1 MQPLTHNIS
10 HQNSLLCFQF
20 FIGFCQ
26 VSIHFLL
33 PDTFSLSSLNAFAVM
48 AIIGIV
54 SASGC
59 FSDRIVFVA
68 VSPSITGSMELLN
81 AHLLV
86 SLQICTK
93 IHFLYYHEIFLLLQC
108 TYLFQTLLFLF
119 PFSENCNQR
128 GAPENFF
135 SNAPLR
141 FLFFCFS
148 VRSIRNAPSP
158 LPRRP
163 ARRYRLRTLCTD
175 PESHHVFQAQWCVRR
190 TGTW

>member
-1 MQPLTHNIS
+1 
-10 HQNSLLCFQF
+10 
-20 FIGFCQ
+20 
-26 VSIHFLL
+26 
-33 PDTFSLSSLNAFAVM
+33 M

-86 SLQICTK
+86 SLQICIKTHFYITTK
-93 IHFLYYHEIFLLLQC
+93 FFTFAMHIP
-108 TYLFQTLLFLF
+108 FQTLIFLF

-175 PESHHVFQAQWCVRR
+175 PEPHHVFQAQWCVRR

>member
-1 MQPLTHNIS
+1 MQPLHTIFT
-10 HQNSLLCFQF
+10 QNSLYVFNFYRL
-20 FIGFCQ
+20 CQ
-26 VSIHFLL
+26 VSIHSCCQTLFFI
-33 PDTFSLSSLNAFAVM
+33 FSECICCHGNN
-48 AIIGIV
+48 GIV

-86 SLQICTK
+86 SLQICIKTHFYITTK
-93 IHFLYYHEIFLLLQC
+93 FFTLQC
-108 TYLFQTLLFLF
+108 TYLFRRCFSCFLF
-119 PFSENCNQR
+119 QKIATKGAHLKISFQMRPF
-128 GAPENFF
+128 AFF
-135 SNAPLR
+135 
-141 FLFFCFS
+141 FS

-175 PESHHVFQAQWCVRR
+175 PEPHHVFQAQWCVRR

>member
-1 MQPLTHNIS
+1 MQPLHTIFI
-10 HQNSLLCFQF
+10 QNSLYVFNFYRL
-20 FIGFCQ
+20 CQ
-26 VSIHFLL
+26 VSIHSCCQTLTPIVPAVKRYLRLFY
-33 PDTFSLSSLNAFAVM
+33 LSDFFCFHGTSERSPPG
-48 AIIGIV
+48 II
-54 SASGC
+54 
-59 FSDRIVFVA
+59 
-68 VSPSITGSMELLN
+68 TN
-81 AHLLV
+81 
-86 SLQICTK
+86 
-93 IHFLYYHEIFLLLQC
+93 IHKNSFLYYHEIF
-108 TYLFQTLLFLF
+108 YFAMHIPFQTLLFLF
-119 PFSENCNQR
+119 SFSENCNQR

-141 FLFFCFS
+141 FLFS

>member
-1 MQPLTHNIS
+1 MTSRVVHIPGICGNNNRTQRKKHSDRSCCKTVS
-10 HQNSLLCFQF
+10 EAF
-20 FIGFCQ
+20 FIYLIFFCFHGT
-26 VSIHFLL
+26 SERS
-33 PDTFSLSSLNAFAVM
+33 PPG
-48 AIIGIV
+48 IITNMHKN
-54 SASGC
+54 S
-59 FSDRIVFVA
+59 
-68 VSPSITGSMELLN
+68 
-81 AHLLV
+81 
-86 SLQICTK
+86 
-93 IHFLYYHEIFLLLQC
+93 FLYYHEIF
-108 TYLFQTLLFLF
+108 YFAMHIPFQTLIFLF

-175 PESHHVFQAQWCVRR
+175 PEPHHVFQAQWCVRR

>member
-1 MQPLTHNIS
+1 MHIP
-10 HQNSLLCFQF
+10 
-20 FIGFCQ
+20 
-26 VSIHFLL
+26 
-33 PDTFSLSSLNAFAVM
+33 
-48 AIIGIV
+48 
-54 SASGC
+54 
-59 FSDRIVFVA
+59 
-68 VSPSITGSMELLN
+68 
-81 AHLLV
+81 
-86 SLQICTK
+86 
-93 IHFLYYHEIFLLLQC
+93 
-108 TYLFQTLLFLF
+108 FQTLIFLF

-175 PESHHVFQAQWCVRR
+175 PEPHHVFQAQWCVRR

>member
-1 MQPLTHNIS
+1 MDQLRQILFLCICPGVSHCNRDRNVTLFNLRSDLPYDLFCFFGCLVFQDNHELITADSVTLTVLSNGSS
-10 HQNSLLCFQF
+10 HTLCDRDNKL
-20 FIGFCQ
+20 I
-26 VSIHFLL
+26 
-33 PDTFSLSSLNAFAVM
+33 TF
-48 AIIGIV
+48 
-54 SASGC
+54 
-59 FSDRIVFVA
+59 
-68 VSPSITGSMELLN
+68 
-81 AHLLV
+81 LLV

-93 IHFLYYHEIFLLLQC
+93 IHFYITTKFFTLQC
-108 TYLFQTLLFLF
+108 TYLFRRCFSCFLF
-119 PFSENCNQR
+119 QKI
-128 GAPENFF
+128 ATKENFF

-141 FLFFCFS
+141 FLFFFFS